1 MSTDYAKEIPLPK
14 EYKDKKFSHFGYDK
28 CLEIGLFGDP
38 ISDSRPRVTGF
49 GAVAVIN
56 LQKLKQQFKPLYQ
69 RSELLQNLMIHSH
82 YHIEAKLFMKT
93 TQKDLAFIKK
103 NKTILRK
110 YKLDK
115 LFDMNIKDVDNMLK
129 VHNDLL
135 FCNEYRITLDDGY
148 NVGFVNPEKYTSENP
163 RIIMRII
170 YSSKP
175 DAWSRYKYENSTKY
189 FEHKVCYKYMCIS
202 GKTPRDQIR
211 FLSKFMDI
219 KLKEE
224 KKVPDQIKLVKKL
237 AEVLEEYPSDV
248 LKEMG
253 ELEVSRKFNKYDA
266 AIKVLI
272 LVLSKHKEI
281 VNVITGLKR
290 G

>member
-1 MSTDYAKEIPLPK
+1 MLDYAKEIRIPQKWQTPEFK
-14 EYKDKKFSHFGYDK
+14 HFGYDK
-28 CLEIGLFGDP
+28 CVEIVLYGDP

-82 YHIEAKLFMKT
+82 YHISAKLYMKT

-103 NKTILRK
+103 DQSIMKR
-110 YKLDK
+110 YKKDM

-135 FCNEYRITLDDGY
+135 FCSDYRITLDDGY
-148 NVGFVNPEKYTSENP
+148 NVGFINPEKYTSANP
-163 RIIMRII
+163 RIVMHIL

-175 DAWSRYKYENSTKY
+175 DKWSRYKYEDLTPY
-189 FEHKVCYKYMCIS
+189 FEHKICYKYMKMC
-202 GKTPRDQIR
+202 GRTPRDQVRYLTKYMDNR
-211 FLSKFMDI
+211 FKVVTKDPDRI
-219 KLKEE
+219 KL
-224 KKVPDQIKLVKKL
+224 IKKL

-253 ELEVSRKFNKYDA
+253 ELEVSRKYNKYDA
-266 AIKVLI
+266 AVKVLLLI
-272 LVLSKHKEI
+272 LKKYKDI
-281 VNVITGLKR
+281 ANTITGLKR